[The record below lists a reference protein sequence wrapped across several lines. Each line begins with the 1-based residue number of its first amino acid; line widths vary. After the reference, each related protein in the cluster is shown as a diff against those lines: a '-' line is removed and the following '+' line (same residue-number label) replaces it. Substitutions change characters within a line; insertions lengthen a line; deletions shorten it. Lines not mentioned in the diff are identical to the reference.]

1 MAGSEAI
8 INKIISD
15 AKENADVTLKAA
27 DKRAEEI
34 IAAAKVNAEE
44 YLGKERT
51 ASEEA
56 ARLIVERRKTVAAL
70 DAKKIALK
78 ARQELIDECFE
89 EAENKILSL
98 GKEEYL
104 AFVGK
109 LVEENAEDGDL
120 LVLSS
125 EEKYIDNAFVEALSE
140 KLGKKLGISDEKE
153 TYVGGIVL
161 RSSSCDKNLTL
172 KALLRSVREDKEK
185 EIADIL
191 EVL

>member
-27 DKRAEEI
+27 DKKAEEI

-89 EAENKILSL
+89 AAEKKILSL

-125 EEKYIDNAFVEALSE
+125 EEKYVDKAFVEAISE

-172 KALLRSVREDKEK
+172 NALLRSVREDKEK
-185 EIADIL
+185 EIAEIL

>member
-44 YLGKERT
+44 YLKKERT
-51 ASEEA
+51 ASEESE
-56 ARLIVERRKTVAAL
+56 RLIVERRKTVAAL

-89 EAENKILSL
+89 AAEKRILSL

-109 LVEENAEDGDL
+109 LVEENSEDGDL

-125 EEKYIDNAFVEALSE
+125 EEKYIDAAFVEALSE

-185 EIADIL
+185 EIAGIL

>member
-51 ASEEA
+51 ASEES

-89 EAENKILSL
+89 AAEKKILSL

-125 EEKYIDNAFVEALSE
+125 EEKYIDNAFVEALSG

-161 RSSSCDKNLTL
+161 RSTSCDKNLTL

>member
-44 YLGKERT
+44 YLEKERT

-89 EAENKILSL
+89 AAEKKILSL

-153 TYVGGIVL
+153 NYVGGIVL

-185 EIADIL
+185 EIAEIL

>member
-51 ASEEA
+51 ASEESA
-56 ARLIVERRKTVAAL
+56 HLIVERRKTVAAL

-89 EAENKILSL
+89 AAEKRILSL

-185 EIADIL
+185 EIAEIL

>member
-34 IAAAKVNAEE
+34 ITAAKVNAEE
-44 YLGKERT
+44 YLEKERT

-89 EAENKILSL
+89 AAEKKILSL

-125 EEKYIDNAFVEALSE
+125 EEKYVDNAFVEAISE

-185 EIADIL
+185 EIAEIL

>member
-27 DKRAEEI
+27 DKKAEEI

-89 EAENKILSL
+89 AAEKKILSL

-109 LVEENAEDGDL
+109 LVEENSEDGDL

-125 EEKYIDNAFVEALSE
+125 EEKYVDNAFVEAISE

-185 EIADIL
+185 EIAEIL